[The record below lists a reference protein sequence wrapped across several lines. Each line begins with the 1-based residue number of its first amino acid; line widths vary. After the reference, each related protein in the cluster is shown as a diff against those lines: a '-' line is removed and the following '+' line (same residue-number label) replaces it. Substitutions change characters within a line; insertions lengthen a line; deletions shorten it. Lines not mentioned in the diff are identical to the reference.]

1 MKFICF
7 FSIFLSAITTFSQ
20 GLIVNTSTYGSI
32 PKKINPDS
40 LTLSKLPKKVDL
52 SKYVPSVID
61 QEEYDICVPV
71 STTYYLRTMLEAI
84 KRKVTNKNEI
94 DALSYSPS
102 YIYNLIKPDAL
113 KKNCKGDT
121 YFEHALEM
129 LKTQGTLKFSEQS
142 FIDCRPNSKKSV
154 DPKSRILDY
163 TRLFDLIDDNSSK
176 VNSTKKV
183 LSENS
188 PLVVG
193 LQISVNLKKLGRL
206 GWLWHKIKEFF
217 GFEDKEFAL
226 WKPNNSDVIEGHAV
240 CVVGYDDKKFVQNG
254 ILKGAFKAVNSRGK
268 RWGDDGFF
276 WILYDDYERLAKQAY
291 QAYLPEVEDLNV
303 SYSGEIAYL
312 TDMYGTVEEVSNLR
326 NAFSSPVFNLNAR
339 NEAEVEIN
347 LSRGKQDTLTA
358 FKLKE
363 SVVSNTSVRY
373 AVKTI
378 NQFYL
383 YVLNENAEGNS
394 NVVFPLEYD
403 GISEFVSKNSNFILP
418 IDSSSNNKWKISGT
432 KGLEKVAFLFSKEKI
447 DIYSIEKQL
456 NNWKGSSLDQ
466 KLIKVFKEKMIPL
479 ENIKLDKKNKKKM
492 KFSVSGKHSSSGTI
506 IPIVFSYEH
515 V

>member
-1 MKFICF
+1 MKFLYLLSIILS
-7 FSIFLSAITTFSQ
+7 SIFTFSQ
-20 GLIVNTSTYGSI
+20 GLVVNSSTYSTI
-32 PKKINPDS
+32 PKKIAADS
-40 LTLSKLPKKVDL
+40 LTLSKLPKNVDL

-84 KRKVTNKNEI
+84 KKKVTNKRKI
-94 DALSYSPS
+94 DALRYSPS

-113 KKNCKGDT
+113 NKDCKGDT
-121 YFEHALEM
+121 YFEHAFEM
-129 LKTQGTLKFSEQS
+129 LKTQGTLKFSQQS
-142 FIDCRPNSKKSV
+142 YIDCRPNSKKLV

-163 TRLFDLIDDNSSK
+163 TRLFDLIDNESK
-176 VNSTKKV
+176 VNSTQKV

-206 GWLWHKIKEFF
+206 SWIWHKIKAFF

-226 WKPNNSDVIEGHAV
+226 WKPNNSDIIEGHAV
-240 CVVGYDDKKFVQNG
+240 CVVGYDDKKFKRNG
-254 ILKGAFKAVNSRGK
+254 IFKGAFKAVNSRGK

-276 WILYDDYERLAKQAY
+276 WILYEDYERLAKQAY
-291 QAYLPEVEDLNV
+291 QAYLPENENLNV

-312 TDMYGTVEEVSNLR
+312 TDIYGAVEEVSNLR
-326 NAFSSPVFNLNAR
+326 NAFNSPVYSLNAR

-347 LSRGKQDTLTA
+347 LSRSNQDILTA
-358 FKLKE
+358 FTIKE
-363 SVVSNTSVRY
+363 PIVSNTSVRY
-373 AVKTI
+373 AVKTT
-378 NQFYL
+378 NQFYM
-383 YVLNENAEGNS
+383 YVLNENVEGKS

-403 GISEFVSKNSNFILP
+403 GMSEFVSKNSNFILP
-418 IDSSSNNKWKISGT
+418 IDSSSNNKWQITGT

-456 NNWKGSSLDQ
+456 NNWNGISLDQ
-466 KLIKVFKEKMIPL
+466 KLMKVFKEKIIPL
-479 ENIKLDKKNKKKM
+479 EKIKLDKKNKKKM
-492 KFSVSGKHSSSGTI
+492 KFSVSGKSSNSGSI
-506 IPIVFSYEH
+506 IPILFSYKH